1 MLGRARTEVMV
12 KRIGHKGADAV
23 APGNTLESFRAAVE
37 LGVDMIEL
45 DVLRN
50 RDGEFVIAPDSGDA
64 GGCDTLAEGLDAFT
78 RPPLDRVDV
87 DCDLKLPG
95 GEDRLAGALRDSD
108 LPDRVMVSTMEIS
121 SLRRL
126 REIEPALR
134 LGWTYPKVTRDWNG
148 KRWARPAVAAA
159 LVLMSRRLPGLA
171 ADTIPGLGVQAL
183 WVYWPLVTRALI
195 ETAGAAGVE
204 VFAWTVDDPGRMR
217 ALRALGVDGICT
229 NDPRVFAELVGAS

>member
-1 MLGRARTEVMV
+1 MV

-23 APGNTLESFRAAVE
+23 APGNTLESFRTAVE

-45 DVLRN
+45 DVLRI
-50 RDGEFVIAPDSGDA
+50 RDGAFVIAHDFEDA
-64 GGCDTLAEGLDAFT
+64 GGRDALSLAEGLDAFT
-78 RPPLDRVDV
+78 RPPLDRVEL

-108 LPDRVMVSTMEIS
+108 LLDRVMVSTMEIS
-121 SLRRL
+121 SVLRL

-159 LVLMSRRLPGLA
+159 LALMRRRLPGLA

-183 WVYWPLVTRALI
+183 WVYWPLVTHRLI
-195 ETAGAAGVE
+195 EAADTAGAE
-204 VFAWTVDDPGRMR
+204 VIAWTVDDPGRMR

-229 NDPRVFAELVGAS
+229 NDPRLFAELVGAS